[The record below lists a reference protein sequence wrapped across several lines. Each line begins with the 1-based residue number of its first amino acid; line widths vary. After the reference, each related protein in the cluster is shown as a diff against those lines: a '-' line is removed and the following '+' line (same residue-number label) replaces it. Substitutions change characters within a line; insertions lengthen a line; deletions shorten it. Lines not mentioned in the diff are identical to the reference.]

1 MKLRNKH
8 TLKICVA
15 AAMLAI
21 SSCILAGCSST
32 PSSSS
37 QTAQTM
43 NQEEKVFHYG
53 TTAYSY
59 DNGIDPHVGYAG
71 WSTIRYGVGETLFR
85 FTESMELEPWLA
97 TGYEQLDDYTM
108 KISLRD
114 DVTFHN
120 GKKMTGESVKKC
132 LERLVETHDRAPT
145 DLNIESITAQG
156 QTVTIKSKNK
166 VTTLLNYLADPY
178 GCIIDVDEELHNGV
192 CIGTGPYKGVSAN
205 DESLFLEA
213 YDGYYGGKAKV
224 GKVEVSRITDGDTL
238 TMALQN
244 GEIDATQGLPYS
256 SYNLFEENDQFK
268 ISSADTSRV
277 YQVAF
282 NFDTPVLQDLK
293 VRQAI
298 CSAIDKDAFCK
309 TLLNGRGTPAV
320 GAFPSNFEFGN
331 NALTGPSFDKEK
343 SKSLLAEAGWIDTDG
358 DGYVDKN
365 GQKLTIRWLTY
376 SSRQELPLLAEYAES
391 NLKDIGIEVQIN
403 VTENAKNV
411 LASGQYDVYASAFV
425 TAPTGDP
432 QYFFTAHLL
441 DESPYN
447 AGHCHSDKVEGLV
460 GELRNEFDTEKRA
473 QLAIEIQ
480 QQVLD
485 DSAYLFVSH
494 LKMSFVMQ
502 KSISGFEAHPSDY
515 YEITNHLDV
524 N

>member
-1 MKLRNKH
+1 MKLRNKY
-8 TLKICVA
+8 TWKICAA

-21 SSCILAGCSST
+21 SSCILAGCSSAT
-32 PSSSS
+32 SPNS
-37 QTAQTM
+37 QTVQTM
-43 NQEEKVFHYG
+43 NQDEKVFRYG
-53 TTAYSY
+53 VTSY
-59 DNGIDPHVGYAG
+59 TYENGIDPHVGYAG
-71 WSTIRYGVGETLFR
+71 WSAIRYGIGETLFR
-85 FTESMELEPWLA
+85 FTNNMELEPWLA

-132 LERLVETHDRAPT
+132 LERLVQMNDRAPS

-156 QTVTIKSKNK
+156 QNVTIKSKNK
-166 VTTLLNYLADPY
+166 VTVLLNYLADPY
-178 GCIIDVDEELHNGV
+178 GCIIDVDEGLHNGV
-192 CIGTGPYKGVSAN
+192 CIGTGPYKGVSADDN
-205 DESLFLEA
+205 SLSAEA
-213 YDGYYGGKAKV
+213 YDNYYGGKAKV
-224 GKVEVSRITDGDTL
+224 NKIKVSKIVDGDTL
-238 TMALQN
+238 TMALQS
-244 GEIDATQGLPYS
+244 GEIDAAQGLPYS

-282 NFDTPVLQDLK
+282 NFDTPALQDLK

-298 CSAIDKDAFCK
+298 CSAIDKDTFCK

-331 NALTGPSFDKEK
+331 NALTGPSFDQEK
-343 SKSLLAEAGWIDTDG
+343 SKSLLAQAGWTDTDG

-376 SSRQELPLLAEYAES
+376 SSRQELPLLAEYAEA

-403 VTENAKNV
+403 VTENAKSV
-411 LASGQYDVYASAFV
+411 LASGQYDVYASSFV
-425 TAPTGDP
+425 AAPTGDP

-447 AGHCHSDKVEGLV
+447 VGHYHNDEIEGLV
-460 GELRNEFDTEKRA
+460 EELRNEFEPEKRA

-502 KSISGFEAHPSDY
+502 NSISGFEAHPSDY
-515 YEITNHLDV
+515 YEITNNLDV

>member
-256 SYNLFEENDQFK
+256 SYNLFEGNDQFK

-282 NFDTPVLQDLK
+282 NFNTPALQDLK

-331 NALTGPSFDKEK
+331 NALTGPTFDKEK
-343 SKSLLAEAGWIDTDG
+343 SKALLSEAGWTDTDG

-376 SSRQELPLLAEYAES
+376 SSRQELPLLAEYAEA

-411 LASGQYDVYASAFV
+411 LKSGEYDVYASAFV
-425 TAPTGDP
+425 AAPTGDP
-432 QYFFTAHLL
+432 QYFFTTHLL
-441 DESPYN
+441 DDSAYN
-447 AGHCHSDKVEGLV
+447 AGHYHSDKVEELV
-460 GELRNEFDTEKRA
+460 AELRNEFDPEKRA
-473 QLAIEIQ
+473 QLAVEIQ

-502 KSISGFEAHPSDY
+502 KNISGFEAHPSDY
-515 YEITNHLDV
+515 YEITNNLDI